1 MLSLLFLLGAAVG
14 NLLHAEAEEFEKDT
28 SNNMLLICMGL
39 LVLFGIGMGI
49 YLIFLSRKT
58 ATSDY
63 DKYQA

>member
-28 SNNMLLICMGL
+28 SNYLLIICMAL

-58 ATSDY
+58 VSSKY
-63 DKYQA
+63 DNY